1 MPGERAK
8 SLSSFLPLKNASY
21 ILKNEEPLKGDR
33 LMKALVFDN
42 FGGPEVL
49 SVREM
54 EEPERTSSAVI
65 VRMKAIGLNFA
76 DVYRRKGNYHLVG
89 EPPFILGYE
98 GAGVIEYVGED
109 VHHLQV
115 GDRVGFADVPHANA
129 ELVSVTADKLL
140 PLPDG
145 ISFETAASVLLQG
158 LTAQYL
164 TDDSHP
170 VKQGETVLVHAAA
183 GGVGQLLT
191 QMIRMKGG
199 QVIGLTSSDEKA
211 AVAKQAGAAHVFL
224 YESDWVNSIKD
235 VTDNIGVD
243 VVYESVGQTLMNS
256 FEATKTGGTVVFFGM
271 AGGDPEKIDPRMLM
285 DTSKALIGGDLWNVL
300 TTHEERKR
308 RTAQLFEWIMSGKIL
323 VDQPTLF
330 SLEKGADAHRLL
342 ESRKSTGKIL
352 LIP

>member
-1 MPGERAK
+1 
-8 SLSSFLPLKNASY
+8 
-21 ILKNEEPLKGDR
+21 
-33 LMKALVFDN
+33 MKALVFDE

-49 SVREM
+49 SVREI
-54 EEPERTSSAVI
+54 EEPARAKSTVI

-98 GAGVIEYVGED
+98 GAGVVEYVGED
-109 VHHLQV
+109 VQHVKV

-145 ISFETAASVLLQG
+145 ISFETAAAVLLQG

-199 QVIGLTSSDEKA
+199 QVIGLTSSDDKA
-211 AVAKQAGAAHVFL
+211 AVAKKAGANHVFL
-224 YESDWVNSIKD
+224 YGSDWVKSVKEA
-235 VTDNIGVD
+235 TAGAGVD
-243 VVYESVGQTLMNS
+243 VVYESVGQTLLNS

-308 RTAQLFEWIMSGKIL
+308 RTAELFEWIMSGQIL
-323 VDQPTLF
+323 VDEPTLF
-330 SLEKGADAHRLL
+330 PLENGAEAHTLL